1 MHSKLSPSKA
11 GVWVYCP
18 GSVQMEQT
26 YGDDESSPVAEQ
38 GTAVHE
44 AAASLLTTGVY
55 ITTASNGVTIT
66 PEMEQTAEWYAR
78 EVSREIAESYTLI
91 EERVSR
97 EIAESYTLIEERVS
111 CDKIHPECF
120 GTPDVYWFSAY
131 GQLNIADLKTGY
143 TPVEAYENWQLI
155 TYASSLADATS
166 PIRFLI
172 LQSAPTPTI
181 REWRTTPDQLQPYW
195 ERLRAAAAE
204 ALSPNPRTVTGSH
217 CKYCSGRHACSAAR
231 SMSLWGYEQA
241 LEHRE
246 LQGEEL
252 STELAIMYAAQEAI
266 KFRLTGLE
274 AQAIAT
280 LQTGGWVP
288 GWSLGHTAGRVKWTV
303 PEADAVLTA
312 SLYGVDISKP
322 GALTP
327 LQAQEAGVPKE
338 LVSLFSARDGGS
350 IQLEKSNGKKMFEG
364 VV

>member
-1 MHSKLSPSKA
+1 M
-11 GVWVYCP
+11 YCP

-26 YGDDESSPVAEQ
+26 YGDDEPSPVAEQ

-55 ITTASNGVTIT
+55 ITLASNGVEIT
-66 PEMEQTAEWYAR
+66 REMERVAEWYAG
-78 EVSREIAESYTLI
+78 EVSQRITWGPVVEQL
-91 EERVSR
+91 VK
-97 EIAESYTLIEERVS
+97 
-111 CDKIHPECF
+111 CDYIHPECY
-120 GTPDVYWFSAY
+120 GTPDAAGRNHAGELV
-131 GQLNIADLKTGY
+131 IADLKTGF

-155 TYASSLADATS
+155 TYASSLADTTS

-181 REWRTTPDQLQPYW
+181 REWRTTPEQLQPYW
-195 ERLRAAAAE
+195 DRLRAAAAE
-204 ALSPNPRTVTGSH
+204 ALSPNPRTVTGNH
-217 CKYCSGRHACSAAR
+217 CKYCSGRHACAAAR

-280 LQTGGWVP
+280 LQTGGRVP
-288 GWSLGHTAGRVKWTV
+288 GWSLGFTAGRVKWTV

-327 LQAQEAGVPKE
+327 LQAQKAGMPKE
-338 LVSLFSARDGGS
+338 IVSLFSARDGGS

>member
-1 MHSKLSPSKA
+1 M
-11 GVWVYCP
+11 YCP

-26 YGDDESSPVAEQ
+26 YGDEGSSPAAEQ

-44 AAASLLTTGVY
+44 AAASLLTTGVS
-55 ITTASNGVTIT
+55 ITTASNGVEIT
-66 PEMEQTAEWYAR
+66 PEMQRVAEWYAG
-78 EVSREIAESYTLI
+78 EVRDALADAPRI
-91 EERVSR
+91 EQ
-97 EIAESYTLIEERVS
+97 LLK
-111 CDKIHPECF
+111 CDYIHPECY
-120 GTPDVYWFSAY
+120 GTPDAFGYDKD
-131 GQLNIADLKTGY
+131 GQTVIADLKTGY

-155 TYASSLADATS
+155 TYASGIQRFIS
-166 PIRFLI
+166 PVRSFRFLI

-181 REWRTTPDQLQPYW
+181 REWRTTPEQLQPYW
-195 ERLRAAAAE
+195 DKLRAAATE

-246 LQGEEL
+246 LQGDEL

-280 LQTGGWVP
+280 LQTGGRVP
-288 GWSLGHTAGRVKWTV
+288 GWSLGFTAGRVKWTV

-327 LQAQEAGVPKE
+327 LQAQEAGMPKE
-338 LVSLFSARDGGS
+338 IVSLFSARDGGS
-350 IQLEKSNGKKMFEG
+350 VVLEKSNGKKLFEG

>member
-1 MHSKLSPSKA
+1 M
-11 GVWVYCP
+11 YCP

-55 ITTASNGVTIT
+55 ITMASNGVTIT
-66 PEMEQTAEWYAR
+66 PEMQRVAEWYAR
-78 EVSREIAESYTLI
+78 EVRKEASEAYLL
-91 EERVSR
+91 V
-97 EIAESYTLIEERVS
+97 EERVS
-111 CDKIHPECF
+111 CTKIHPECF
-120 GTPDVYWFSAY
+120 GTPDAYWFSTY
-131 GQLNIADLKTGY
+131 GQLNIPDLKTGY
-143 TPVEAYENWQLI
+143 APVEAYENWQLI
-155 TYASSLADATS
+155 TYASSLADTTS

-181 REWRTTPDQLQPYW
+181 REWCTTPDKLQPYW
-195 ERLRAAAAE
+195 DRLRAAATE

-252 STELAIMYAAQEAI
+252 STELAVMYAAQEAI

-280 LQTGGWVP
+280 LQTGGRVP
-288 GWSLGHTAGRVKWTV
+288 GWSLGFTAGRVKWTV
-303 PEADAVLTA
+303 PEADAVATA
-312 SLYGVDISKP
+312 AIYGVDISKP
-322 GALTP
+322 AALTP
-327 LQAQEAGVPKE
+327 LQAQKAGMPKE
-338 LVSLFSARDGGS
+338 IVSLFSARDGGS
-350 IQLEKSNGKKMFEG
+350 VVLEKSDGKKLFEG